1 MTFEFYTRLSQSFSQ
16 LLDDA
21 NDHDIIIKVGGNSN
35 TKEFRA
41 HSYILK
47 ARSPY
52 FKRALSQD
60 WAIKKN
66 NMYNFTKPN
75 ISPITFEI
83 ILRYMYTGILDLKGS
98 DCSDILDLLVVSD
111 ELLIEELVTFIQ
123 DYFYEYKIDWLRQN
137 SSKVF
142 HTVIKLESCKK
153 LQEYCYEIIYEFPK
167 PFLNSLEFP
176 RLEKSILLELVKQDL
191 IIEEIEL
198 WNYLF
203 KWGIVHT
210 PELEGKS
217 ITDLSKWDE
226 EDFLALKNTL
236 NPFISHVRFFDISS
250 RDFHTIIWPFKK
262 VLPEILCEDV
272 LSFHMAGNIPENKLP
287 SRNGIVT
294 NDSVIIRSKHAAI
307 LVNWALK
314 KDDDTKIP
322 KNKYKFQLIHR
333 GSNDGFS
340 VKTMRSACS
349 NKGPIFLIVK
359 IKENGTIIGGF
370 NPLGYK
376 NDNYYGKNRE
386 YFGTTNDSFIFS
398 LGNNK
403 DCKKII
409 SRVTNEFYAI
419 CESRYT
425 NLALSFGN
433 SDLIIK
439 GTYGTC
445 KKCYYQC
452 EILDTDI
459 FSIEEIEIFKFYVEK
474 NK

>member
-1 MTFEFYTRLSQSFSQ
+1 
-16 LLDDA
+16 
-21 NDHDIIIKVGGNSN
+21 
-35 TKEFRA
+35 
-41 HSYILK
+41 
-47 ARSPY
+47 
-52 FKRALSQD
+52 
-60 WAIKKN
+60 
-66 NMYNFTKPN
+66 MYNFTKPN

-191 IIEEIEL
+191 IIEEIDL

-210 PELEGKS
+210 PELEGKN
-217 ITDLSKWDE
+217 ITDLM
-226 EDFLALKNTL
+226 
-236 NPFISHVRFFDISS
+236 
-250 RDFHTIIWPFKK
+250 
-262 VLPEILCEDV
+262 LPEILCEDV

-386 YFGTTNDSFIFS
+386 YF
-398 LGNNK
+398 
-403 DCKKII
+403 
-409 SRVTNEFYAI
+409 
-419 CESRYT
+419 
-425 NLALSFGN
+425 
-433 SDLIIK
+433 
-439 GTYGTC
+439 
-445 KKCYYQC
+445 
-452 EILDTDI
+452 DTDI